1 MINIVKD
8 IDLVSEVRKYDVIL
22 IGTGIKNSQG
32 NGFQH
37 KIAVTFKYAYQELN
51 KTKYDDKSKF
61 GNCLVIPQKFENP
74 IFIYCF
80 IDKGR
85 YKSNLYPDSVNY
97 DALESCL
104 NLVKKNFSDKKIAS
118 TIMGVDNFEGGGDR
132 EKIISIFEKELSGCD
147 VTLYDYK
154 QIDFRIENNTERKQL
169 LNDYFSGKITK
180 EEYDRKR
187 IIFAWKV
194 AYGMYSLPPEGLNL
208 IKFKK
213 LYADKE
219 VMARYLKDNG
229 YDENGVKL

>member
-1 MINIVKD
+1 
-8 IDLVSEVRKYDVIL
+8 
-22 IGTGIKNSQG
+22 
-32 NGFQH
+32 
-37 KIAVTFKYAYQELN
+37 
-51 KTKYDDKSKF
+51 
-61 GNCLVIPQKFENP
+61 
-74 IFIYCF
+74 
-80 IDKGR
+80 
-85 YKSNLYPDSVNY
+85 
-97 DALESCL
+97 
-104 NLVKKNFSDKKIAS
+104 
-118 TIMGVDNFEGGGDR
+118 MGVDNFEGGGDR

-213 LYADKE
+213 LYADKD

-229 YDENGVKL
+229 YYENVVKL